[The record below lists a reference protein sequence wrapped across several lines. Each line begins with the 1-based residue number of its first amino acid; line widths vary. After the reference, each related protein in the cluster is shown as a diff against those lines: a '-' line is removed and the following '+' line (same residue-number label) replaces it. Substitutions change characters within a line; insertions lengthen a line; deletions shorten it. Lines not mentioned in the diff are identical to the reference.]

1 MLKERIS
8 PIAKDMPQATWAE
21 IIDKCYGLGVDL
33 SAKYMYVQL
42 ARFIMM
48 DRDIVNALIANNIIA
63 RRVKYFAKMLKLL
76 IKKFYYIHAL

>member
-1 MLKERIS
+1 
-8 PIAKDMPQATWAE
+8 
-21 IIDKCYGLGVDL
+21 
-33 SAKYMYVQL
+33 
-42 ARFIMM
+42 MM